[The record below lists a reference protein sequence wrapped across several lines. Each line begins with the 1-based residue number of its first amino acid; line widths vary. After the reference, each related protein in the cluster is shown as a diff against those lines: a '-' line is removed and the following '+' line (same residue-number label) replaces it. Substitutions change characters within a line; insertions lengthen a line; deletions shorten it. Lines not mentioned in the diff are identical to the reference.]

1 MSVIAE
7 AAPVDTT
14 TAKGAD
20 AGVAA
25 PATDDRTGQDRLVRN
40 VIASWAGH
48 LVFIIAGFVM
58 PRQIDLTI
66 GQVGLGVWDFGWTAV
81 NYFYLAQIGVGVS
94 INRYVARYR
103 AAHNVEGLS
112 RLISSAFLLQ
122 STAAVIVLGLTALS
136 VKFLPFFFADRLA
149 GETETAAWVIGLLG
163 ISVAIRMAIQAFSGV
178 VTGCHRWDLHNF
190 LNASAYAVTVY
201 AMLVVLWRGYGLVGI
216 SAAYVGG
223 TILNE
228 VARVA
233 LAFRVCPELRVS
245 ISRARW
251 SEARELL
258 AFGAK
263 LSSLEMVG
271 IVVTQLKSMLVLSQI
286 GIGSL
291 AVYSRLTALI
301 RHTESIAAKYSQP
314 LTPTASSLQGS
325 GRHVEVRELVMSS
338 TRFAAYL
345 VWPIL
350 IGLAIAGDDVLRLWM
365 GPQYDPT
372 LVLTLMAL
380 GSLFPLSQQPM
391 LTILVGLNLH
401 GRFAYIQSVG
411 ALFGLAASLIV
422 IRWLHWDLLGFAAA
436 SILASNFAAFWIAF
450 DTCRQLEIP
459 LGEYVYRSYA
469 GPLACAMPFALSLLI
484 VATIFAG
491 RPALTLSVCLVVGT
505 IVLLPLYWRVA
516 PPEFRAQIVSRLP
529 TMFQFRAA
537 PQPEA

>member
-1 MSVIAE
+1 MSAIAE

-14 TAKGAD
+14 NMR
-20 AGVAA
+20 A
-25 PATDDRTGQDRLVRN
+25 PADTGPSAVTDDRTGQDRLVRN

-58 PRQIDLTI
+58 PRQIDQTI
-66 GQVGLGVWDFGWTAV
+66 GQVALGVWDFGWTAV

-103 AAHNVEGLS
+103 AAHNAEGLS
-112 RLISSAFLLQ
+112 RMISSAVLLQ
-122 STAAVIVLGLTALS
+122 STAAAIVLGLTALS
-136 VKFLPFFFADRLA
+136 VRFLPLFFADRLA
-149 GETETAAWVIGLLG
+149 GEAETAAWVIGLLG
-163 ISVAIRMAIQAFSGV
+163 ISVAIRMAVQAFSGV

-190 LNASAYAVTVY
+190 LNASTYAITVY
-201 AMLVVLWRGYGLVGI
+201 AMLIVLWRGYGLVGI

-245 ISRARW
+245 PGRAKW

-271 IVVTQLKSMLVLSQI
+271 IIVTQLKSMLVLSQI

-325 GRHVEVRELVMSS
+325 GRHTEVRELVMSS

-350 IGLAIAGDDVLRLWM
+350 IGLAIAGDDVLQLWM
-365 GPQYDPT
+365 GAQYDPSY
-372 LVLTLMAL
+372 VLMLMAL

-411 ALFGLAASLIV
+411 ALFGLAASLAA
-422 IRWLHWDLLGFAAA
+422 IRWLHWDLLGVAGA
-436 SILASNFAAFWIAF
+436 SILASNFASLWIAI
-450 DTCRQLEIP
+450 DTCIQLEIP
-459 LGEYVYRSYA
+459 LREYVYRSYA
-469 GPLACAMPFALSLLI
+469 GPLACAMPFAISLFI
-484 VATIFAG
+484 VRTILAG
-491 RPALTLSVCLVVGT
+491 YPALTLAVSLLVGT
-505 IVLLPLYWRVA
+505 LVLSPLYWRVA
-516 PPEFRAQIVSRLP
+516 PPELRAQIVSRL
-529 TMFQFRAA
+529 TTAFQLRAA